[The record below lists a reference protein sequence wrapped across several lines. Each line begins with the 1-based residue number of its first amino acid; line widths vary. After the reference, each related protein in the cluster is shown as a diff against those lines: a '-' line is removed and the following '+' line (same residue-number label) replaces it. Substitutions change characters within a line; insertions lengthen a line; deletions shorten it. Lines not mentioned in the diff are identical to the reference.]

1 MQRLFQYLIQFIS
14 SEFKIHLS
22 EKDEYILNLPIRYGG
37 FGLTDLSA
45 LCDIAYSVSC
55 YSVSTNLSEDC
66 FPVPAA
72 RDRALLILGKDDT
85 NEYFANA
92 LKPQTQW
99 ALCNIIHV
107 ESVSK
112 LKSTLSP
119 TEHIFFK
126 YNTLP
131 FSGSFLTVCPANT
144 FSGFNDSE
152 FRFLSHLRLLK
163 LVDLPICSNCGFKN
177 IASAHSINCN
187 RTSKAVI
194 GRHDRCKMF
203 LAKLLDIPNSDI
215 EISLRSDSIIGKA
228 DFLLRNPTRFVDVT
242 VIGGHG
248 HELDLA
254 LQAAV
259 VRKKTKYASL
269 VKDGIVKEV
278 CPIVFSILGE
288 IEKATLKQ
296 LKPWKLNSYDMTILS
311 CIIAKGS
318 YRCHLA
324 YESYSR
330 KMVSVRN

>member
-22 EKDEYILNLPIRYGG
+22 EKDEYILDLPIRYGG

-45 LCDIAYSVSC
+45 LCDIAYSLFC

-66 FPVPAA
+66 FTVPAA

-92 LKPQTQW
+92 LKPKTQW

-119 TEHIFFK
+119 TEHNFFK

-163 LVDLPICSNCGFKN
+163 LVDLPICSNC
-177 IASAHSINCN
+177 
-187 RTSKAVI
+187 
-194 GRHDRCKMF
+194 
-203 LAKLLDIPNSDI
+203 
-215 EISLRSDSIIGKA
+215 E
-228 DFLLRNPTRFVDVT
+228 
-242 VIGGHG
+242 
-248 HELDLA
+248 
-254 LQAAV
+254 
-259 VRKKTKYASL
+259 
-269 VKDGIVKEV
+269 
-278 CPIVFSILGE
+278 
-288 IEKATLKQ
+288 
-296 LKPWKLNSYDMTILS
+296 
-311 CIIAKGS
+311 
-318 YRCHLA
+318 
-324 YESYSR
+324 
-330 KMVSVRN
+330 